1 MRPQINLLHDSET
14 LSLVRMSLIEF
25 DFIVQF
31 LQATNCVV
39 SGVTRYPKIRSPL
52 SGRCE
57 EMIARWHSGESSH
70 PDRELLAAE
79 CPKIPKAKLL

>member
-1 MRPQINLLHDSET
+1 MNLLHDSET
-14 LSLVRMSLIEF
+14 LSLVMSLIEF
-25 DFIVQF
+25 DFIAQF
-31 LQATNCVV
+31 LQATNYCVV
-39 SGVTRYPKIRSPL
+39 SGVARYCQIRSPL

-79 CPKIPKAKLL
+79 CPKIPKKAKLI

>member
-1 MRPQINLLHDSET
+1 MNLLHDSET

-25 DFIVQF
+25 DFIAQF
-31 LQATNCVV
+31 LQATNYCVV
-39 SGVTRYPKIRSPL
+39 SGVARYCKIRSPL

-79 CPKIPKAKLL
+79 CPKIPKKAKLI